1 MVERHVTLK
10 DVAKRAG
17 VSTAVVSAAIS
28 GNATTIRMSEATRLR
43 VERAVAE
50 TGYRVNHA
58 AKSLRMSRSGIIAA
72 VVPKIANPV
81 FEYAIRGIQAAAE
94 EAGDVLMLTDALW
107 IKHGSHLMQR
117 MVGTRMV
124 DGFLVRSPQLGSET
138 IEELTSRTIPYV
150 ILQTPAEDDQRTSVW
165 VDDHAGIALATE
177 HLLRLGHRRI
187 ALIGGPDQAS
197 YGGPRVAGY
206 LDTLRS
212 AGLRPDPRLVHRSGF
227 DPHVVAQSAMAVL
240 TGPEPPTAMI
250 IDNVIAAPGALA
262 AIVDLGLRVP
272 EDLSVVAYQDLPIA
286 GVLRP
291 APTTIRMPVY
301 EAGVRGYRA
310 LRQLIDGKRARS
322 ALVKSPRPKLIDRGS
337 TAPPAS

>member
-10 DVAKRAG
+10 DVAKKAG
-17 VSTAVVSAAIS
+17 VSTAVVSAAMS
-28 GNATTIRMSEATRLR
+28 GSATTIRMSEATRLR
-43 VERAVAE
+43 VERAIAE

-58 AKSLRMSRSGIIAA
+58 AKSLSMSRSGIVAA

-81 FEYAIRGIQAAAE
+81 FELAIRGIQAAAE
-94 EAGDVLMLTDALW
+94 EAGDVLMLADALW
-107 IKHGSHLMQR
+107 IEPGTHLMQR

-150 ILQTPAEDDQRTSVW
+150 ILQTPGDDEQRTSIW
-165 VDDHAGIALATE
+165 IDDHAGIAAATE
-177 HLLRLGHRRI
+177 HLLQLGHRRI
-187 ALIGGPDQAS
+187 ALVGGPDRDF
-197 YGGPRVAGY
+197 GGPRVAGY
-206 LDTLRS
+206 LDTLRA
-212 AGLRPDPRLVHRSGF
+212 AGLRPDPRLIHRSGF

-240 TGPEPPTAMI
+240 TGSEPPTAMI
-250 IDNVIAAPGALA
+250 VDNVIAAAGALA
-262 AIVDLGLRVP
+262 TIVDLGLRVP
-272 EDLSVVAYQDLPIA
+272 EDLSVVVYQDLPSA
-286 GVLRP
+286 DVLRP
-291 APTTIRMPVY
+291 APTTVRMPVY

-310 LRQLIDGKRARS
+310 LRQLIDGKRPRS